1 LQSFLSELRV
11 TLYDL
16 FGYLAPGLVALT
28 GLGLFFW
35 AVLDPGLKPDGDLK
49 AVVWTVLLLIA
60 YLLGHVV
67 QAIAGYIPR
76 LKFAIA
82 ENWWGDS
89 VAKAFKDI
97 ILKKLTAKGLLPD
110 DADGPDLSEDAKRES
125 QAQTYRICDV
135 VTVQKAGTSER
146 ELFTYREGFYRGMSV
161 ALLIVAV
168 GLFARLIRGPA
179 TITLDKDHTADRWM
193 LFFFLVAVLVAAYLY
208 FRRFLQ
214 FTRLKA
220 WTVLLG
226 AATSLTDFET
236 EDDPGDTKKAARQPT
251 FEVYKV
257 GRGKYRWRL
266 KAANGQI
273 TAISDESFASES
285 NAREAVE
292 TVKRTVPLSDIG

>member
-67 QAIAGYIPR
+67 QAIAKYIPG
-76 LKFAIA
+76 LNFAIA
-82 ENWWGDS
+82 ENWGNDKTAGKFQALIE
-89 VAKAFKDI
+89 AK
-97 ILKKLTAKGLLPD
+97 LKAKGLLPAG
-110 DADGPDLSEDAKRES
+110 ADEK
-125 QAQTYRICDV
+125 QTYRICDV
-135 VTVQKAGTSER
+135 VTVQKAETSER
-146 ELFTYREGFYRGMSV
+146 ELFTYREGFYRGISV

-179 TITLDKDHTADRWM
+179 TITLDKHHTADRWM
-193 LFFFLVAVLVAAYLY
+193 LLFFLVAVLVAAYLY
-208 FRRFLQ
+208 FVRFEQ

-226 AATSLTDFET
+226 AATSLTDFGT
-236 EDDPGDTKKAARQPT
+236 EDAPVDTGEIGRQPK

-257 GRGKYRWRL
+257 RKGKYRWRL
-266 KAANGQI
+266 KAANGQVI
-273 TAISDESFASES
+273 ALSDESFASES

-292 TVKRTVPLSDIG
+292 TVQRTVPLSEIG

>member
-1 LQSFLSELRV
+1 LSELRV

-28 GLGLFFW
+28 GLGFCFW

-49 AVVWTVLLLIA
+49 AVVWTVLLLLA

-67 QAIAGYIPR
+67 QAIANFIPG

-82 ENWWGDS
+82 ENWWEDS
-89 VAKAFKDI
+89 VAKAFRGVI
-97 ILKKLTAKGLLPD
+97 EKKLKAKGLLPD
-110 DADGPDLSEDAKRES
+110 AADDRHLSAASKLEAQK
-125 QAQTYRICDV
+125 QTYRICDV

-161 ALLIVAV
+161 ACLIVAV

-193 LFFFLVAVLVAAYLY
+193 LVFFLVAVLVAAYLY
-208 FRRFLQ
+208 FLRFER

-226 AATSLTDFET
+226 APTSLTESGT
-236 EDDPGDTKKAARQPT
+236 EGDADDTGEIGRQPK
-251 FEVYKV
+251 FDVYEVR
-257 GRGKYRWRL
+257 RGKYRWRL

-273 TAISDESFASES
+273 IAISDESFASES

-292 TVKRTVPLSDIG
+292 TVQRTVPLSEIS